1 VIGHVVE
8 RASLR
13 ETEKNGRK
21 RRVIDLT
28 LEDLEYGFLS
38 YIIYNNQFVIYVIV
52 AIGHY
57 DEISNFLLFQTT

>member
-1 VIGHVVE
+1 ME
-8 RASLR
+8 RSSLR

-21 RRVIDLT
+21 SRVIDLT

>member
-1 VIGHVVE
+1 MTYFLALVVVFCWTIHTFPHLFFV
-8 RASLR
+8 AL
-13 ETEKNGRK
+13 
-21 RRVIDLT
+21 V

>member
-1 VIGHVVE
+1 ME

-21 RRVIDLT
+21 SRVIDLT

-52 AIGHY
+52 AFGHY